1 MVPPM
6 SNTRDMAI
14 PFWYEFDEHFLFN
27 MSPAVAN
34 AYAIIRGPDY
44 IRTRWNE
51 HRQKGTYPE
60 GFLADV
66 TPLREGV
73 EFIAKEQLAIVD
85 LHFGGDAQ
93 LMQSSFEDFGQGVL
107 FDDRREPGSKV
118 HMMDTSGP
126 ANPPIGYHRWHPIVR
141 ATIMLGI
148 DAERW
153 TEIDRYV
160 ALAWAIQSEAKPVQ
174 DTENPGLSEERL
186 QAFRETWLG
195 RDLDEIDA
203 AFDSFPYPP

>member
-6 SNTRDMAI
+6 SNTRDKAI
-14 PFWYEFDEHFLFN
+14 QFWYKFDERFE
-27 MSPAVAN
+27 PPVKPDVAN
-34 AYAIIRGPDY
+34 AYVIMRGIDY
-44 IRTRWNE
+44 IRTRWDE
-51 HRQKGTYPE
+51 HRQMGTYPE
-60 GFLADV
+60 GFLDDV

-73 EFIAKEQLAIVD
+73 EFIANEQLAIMD
-85 LHFGGDAQ
+85 SHLGDDTK
-93 LMQSSFEDFGQGVL
+93 LIQSSFEDFGQGVL
-107 FDDRREPGSKV
+107 FDDRRKQGRKV

-126 ANPPIGYHRWHPIVR
+126 DNPPIGYHRWHAIVR

-148 DAERW
+148 DAQRW

-186 QAFRETWLG
+186 QAYRDTWLW
-195 RDLDEIDA
+195 RDLDELDA

>member
-1 MVPPM
+1 MPYK
-6 SNTRDMAI
+6 RDTAI
-14 PFWYEFDEHFLFN
+14 QFWSEFDEVFN
-27 MSPAVAN
+27 FDVSTEVAN
-34 AYAIIRGPDY
+34 AYAIIRGYDY

-51 HRQKGTYPE
+51 HRQVGTYPD

-66 TPLREGV
+66 TLLREGV
-73 EFIAKEQLAIVD
+73 LFIAQKQLAIMD
-85 LHFGGDAQ
+85 LHLGGDAEA
-93 LMQSSFEDFGQGVL
+93 MQRSFEDFGQGVL

-118 HMMDTSGP
+118 HMMDTSGL
-126 ANPPIGYHRWHPIVR
+126 ANPPIGYHRWHTIVR

-148 DAERW
+148 DTERW

-203 AFDSFPYPP
+203 AFDIFPYPP